1 MSLVRL
7 VKALSLQLQQTYAGS
22 PLSLPF
28 YIPVVYSFATATKN
42 IFQLTLNSEQST
54 SVSWI
59 HFGKA
64 ETAQQNCRHRI
75 SPTMFYIPV
84 VYSLQ
89 AHLTC
94 HNRFYGK
101 YYVIPRAC
109 VISVY
114 HALPPVF
121 GAPGKEVVLSPDPNL
136 SRGET
141 VW

>member
-7 VKALSLQLQQTYAGS
+7 VKALSLQLQQAYAGS
-22 PLSLPF
+22 PLSF
-28 YIPVVYSFATATKN
+28 VTATKN

-54 SVSWI
+54 SVSCI
-59 HFGKA
+59 HFEKV

-114 HALPPVF
+114 QALPPVF

>member
-7 VKALSLQLQQTYAGS
+7 VKALSLQLQQTYTGS
-22 PLSLPF
+22 PLSF
-28 YIPVVYSFATATKN
+28 ITATKN

-54 SVSWI
+54 SVSCI

-64 ETAQQNCRHRI
+64 ETAQQSCRHCM

-84 VYSLQ
+84 VYSPIIYLSYYLQ

-94 HNRFYGK
+94 HNRFYGN
-101 YYVIPRAC
+101 YYGIPRAC

-114 HALPPVF
+114 QALPPVF
-121 GAPGKEVVLSPDPNL
+121 RAPGKEVVLSPDPNL
-136 SRGET
+136 SQGET